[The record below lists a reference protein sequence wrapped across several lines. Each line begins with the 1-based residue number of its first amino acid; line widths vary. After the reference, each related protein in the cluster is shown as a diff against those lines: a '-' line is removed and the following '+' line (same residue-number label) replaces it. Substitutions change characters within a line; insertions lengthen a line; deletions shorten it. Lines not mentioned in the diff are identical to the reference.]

1 MLKFDQKINDDKIDK
16 YLPHNFLAEKMVL
29 CCLFFNSE
37 AIDIVAQNLTV
48 DTFYFRNHQ
57 RIYQSILILYERKV
71 SIDLI
76 TITTFLQDQGLLT
89 KIGGIK
95 ILRDII
101 NQIPNLSYLKDY
113 IALLKDKHNRRK
125 LIRLGY
131 QIINSS
137 YITNI
142 PLESILSEL
151 ESEIMSLTSTINDY
165 EFLNTTELLC
175 NIFSELKQR
184 SLKPTLSGLTSGFLN
199 LDLLTQG
206 FQKSDL
212 TIVAGRP
219 GMGKTALCLNIA
231 SHIVKKYQVPIIFF
245 SLEMSKEQLVY
256 RLLTNESQISSLRL
270 KTGTLKK
277 NDRLKLTQSIKQ
289 LSALPLLIDDTPNL
303 NVQDIRRKIKKVILE
318 QTRVGLVI
326 VDYLQL
332 MQNIN
337 LNRQNRV
344 QELSEI
350 TRALKSI
357 AREFK
362 VPLIALSQLNRNVE
376 TRVNKRPVLSDL
388 RESGS
393 IEQDADLVL
402 MLYRDNYYNHSK
414 SKENIS
420 EVEIILSKHRNG
432 PTGTVKLKFNSD
444 YTQFFNY

>member
-1 MLKFDQKINDDKIDK
+1 MLNFNQKTNNDNIDK

-37 AIDIVAQNLTV
+37 AIDIALQNLTI

-57 RIYQSILILYERKV
+57 RIYQSILILYEKKV
-71 SIDLI
+71 SIDLV
-76 TITTFLQDQGLLT
+76 TVTTFLQDQGLLT

-101 NQIPNLSYLKDY
+101 NQLPNLSYLKDY

-151 ESEIMSLTSTINDY
+151 EHEILSLTSAIDDY
-165 EFLNTTELLC
+165 QFLNTTEILS

-184 SLKPTLSGLTSGFLN
+184 SLKPTLSGLRSGFFN

-231 SHIVKKYQVPIIFF
+231 SHIVKEYQVPIIFF

-256 RLLTNESQISSLRL
+256 RLLTSHSQINSLRL

-277 NDRLKLTQSIKQ
+277 DDWLRLTQSIKQ

-318 QTRVGLVI
+318 QDHVGLVI

-350 TRALKSI
+350 TRALKGI

-376 TRVNKRPVLSDL
+376 TRVNKRPLLSDL

-402 MLYRDNYYNHSK
+402 MLYRDNYYNYSK
-414 SKENIS
+414 DNIS

-432 PTGTVKLKFNSD
+432 PTGTIKLKFNSD
-444 YTQFFNY
+444 YTQFVNC

>member
-1 MLKFDQKINDDKIDK
+1 MLNFNQKTNNVNIDK

-37 AIDIVAQNLTV
+37 AIDIALQNLTI

-57 RIYQSILILYERKV
+57 RIYQSILILYEKKV

-76 TITTFLQDQGLLT
+76 TVTTFLQDQGLLT

-101 NQIPNLSYLKDY
+101 NQLPNLSYLKDY

-142 PLESILSEL
+142 PLENILSEL
-151 ESEIMSLTSTINDY
+151 ENEIISLTSAIDDY
-165 EFLNTTELLC
+165 EFLNTTELLS
-175 NIFSELKQR
+175 NIFLELKQR
-184 SLKPTLSGLTSGFLN
+184 SLKPALSGLRSGFFN

-212 TIVAGRP
+212 TIIAGRP

-231 SHIVKKYQVPIIFF
+231 SHIVKQYQVPIIFF

-256 RLLTNESQISSLRL
+256 RLLTNDSQINSLRL

-277 NDRLKLTQSIKQ
+277 DDWLRLTQSIKQ

-318 QTRVGLVI
+318 QNHVGLVI

-350 TRALKSI
+350 TRALKGI

-376 TRVNKRPVLSDL
+376 TRVNKRPLLSDL

-402 MLYRDNYYNHSK
+402 MLYRDNYYNYSK
-414 SKENIS
+414 DNIS

-432 PTGTVKLKFNSD
+432 PTGTIKLKFNSE
-444 YTQFFNY
+444 YTQFINY

>member
-1 MLKFDQKINDDKIDK
+1 MSKFKKKTDDINIDK

-29 CCLFFNSE
+29 CCLFFDPE
-37 AIDIVAQNLTV
+37 AIDIASQNLTI

-57 RIYQSILILYERKV
+57 KIYQSILILFERKV

-89 KIGGIK
+89 QIGGIK
-95 ILRDII
+95 ILKNII
-101 NQIPNLSYLKDY
+101 SQTPNLAYLKDY
-113 IALLKDKHNRRK
+113 ITLLKDKHNRRK

-137 YITNI
+137 YVTNI
-142 PLESILSEL
+142 PLENILSEL
-151 ESEIMSLTSTINDY
+151 ESEIINLTSAINDY
-165 EFLNTTELLC
+165 EFLNTTELLS

-184 SLKPTLSGLTSGFLN
+184 SLKPTLSGLTSGFLE
-199 LDLLTQG
+199 LDALTQG

-212 TIVAGRP
+212 TIIAGRP

-231 SHIVKKYQVPIIFF
+231 HHIVKEYQVPIIFF

-256 RLLTNESQISSLRL
+256 RLLTNDTQINNSRL
-270 KTGTLKK
+270 KTGTLRK
-277 NDRLKLTQSIKQ
+277 NDWLKLTQAIRH
-289 LSALPLLIDDTPNL
+289 LSTLPFLIDDTPNL

-318 QTRVGLVI
+318 QAQVGLVV

-337 LNRQNRV
+337 LNGQNRV

-350 TRALKSI
+350 TRSLKGI

-362 VPLIALSQLNRNVE
+362 VPVIALSQLNRNVE
-376 TRVNKRPVLSDL
+376 TRINKRPLLSDL

-402 MLYRDNYYNHSK
+402 MLYRDDYYNHFK
-414 SKENIS
+414 NNIS

-432 PTGTVKLKFNSD
+432 PTGTVRLKFNSD
-444 YTQFFNY
+444 FTQFYNY

>member
-1 MLKFDQKINDDKIDK
+1 MLNFNQKTNNDNIDK

-37 AIDIVAQNLTV
+37 AIDIALQNLTI

-57 RIYQSILILYERKV
+57 RIYQSILILYEKKV
-71 SIDLI
+71 SIDLV
-76 TITTFLQDQGLLT
+76 TVTTFLQDQGLLT

-101 NQIPNLSYLKDY
+101 NQLPNLSYLKDY

-151 ESEIMSLTSTINDY
+151 EHEILSLTSAIDDY
-165 EFLNTTELLC
+165 QFLNTTEILS

-184 SLKPTLSGLTSGFLN
+184 SLKPTLSGLRSGFFN

-231 SHIVKKYQVPIIFF
+231 SHIVKEYQVPIIFF

-256 RLLTNESQISSLRL
+256 RLLTSHSQINSLRL

-277 NDRLKLTQSIKQ
+277 DDWLRLTQSIKQ

-318 QTRVGLVI
+318 QNHVGLVI

-350 TRALKSI
+350 TRALKGI

-376 TRVNKRPVLSDL
+376 TRVNKRPLLSDL

-402 MLYRDNYYNHSK
+402 MLYRDNYYNYSK
-414 SKENIS
+414 DNIS

-432 PTGTVKLKFNSD
+432 PTGTIKLKFNSD
-444 YTQFFNY
+444 YTQFVNC

>member
-1 MLKFDQKINDDKIDK
+1 M
-16 YLPHNFLAEKMVL
+16 
-29 CCLFFNSE
+29 
-37 AIDIVAQNLTV
+37 
-48 DTFYFRNHQ
+48 
-57 RIYQSILILYERKV
+57 
-71 SIDLI
+71 
-76 TITTFLQDQGLLT
+76 
-89 KIGGIK
+89 
-95 ILRDII
+95 
-101 NQIPNLSYLKDY
+101 
-113 IALLKDKHNRRK
+113 
-125 LIRLGY
+125 
-131 QIINSS
+131 
-137 YITNI
+137 
-142 PLESILSEL
+142 
-151 ESEIMSLTSTINDY
+151 
-165 EFLNTTELLC
+165 NTTEILS

-184 SLKPTLSGLTSGFLN
+184 SLKPTLSGLRSGFFN

-231 SHIVKKYQVPIIFF
+231 SHIVKEYQVPIIFF

-256 RLLTNESQISSLRL
+256 RLLTSHSQINSLRL

-277 NDRLKLTQSIKQ
+277 DDWLRLTQSIKQ

-318 QTRVGLVI
+318 QNHVGLVI

-350 TRALKSI
+350 TRALKGI

-376 TRVNKRPVLSDL
+376 TRVNKRPLLSDL

-402 MLYRDNYYNHSK
+402 MLYRDNYYNYSK
-414 SKENIS
+414 DNIS

-432 PTGTVKLKFNSD
+432 PTGTIKLKFNSD
-444 YTQFFNY
+444 YTQFVNY

>member
-1 MLKFDQKINDDKIDK
+1 MLNFNQKTKNVNIDK

-37 AIDIVAQNLTV
+37 AIDIALQNLTI

-57 RIYQSILILYERKV
+57 RIYQSILILYEKKV

-76 TITTFLQDQGLLT
+76 TVTTFLQDQGLLT
-89 KIGGIK
+89 KIGGIE

-101 NQIPNLSYLKDY
+101 NQLPNLSYLKDY

-142 PLESILSEL
+142 PLENILSEL
-151 ESEIMSLTSTINDY
+151 ENEIISLTSAIDDY
-165 EFLNTTELLC
+165 EFLNTTELLS

-184 SLKPTLSGLTSGFLN
+184 SLKPALSGLRSGFFN

-212 TIVAGRP
+212 TIIAGRP

-231 SHIVKKYQVPIIFF
+231 SHIVKEYQVPIIFF

-256 RLLTNESQISSLRL
+256 RLLTNHSQINSLRL

-277 NDRLKLTQSIKQ
+277 DDWLKLTQAIKQ

-318 QTRVGLVI
+318 QNHVGLVI

-332 MQNIN
+332 MQNTN

-350 TRALKSI
+350 TRALKGI

-376 TRVNKRPVLSDL
+376 TRVNKRPLLSDL

-402 MLYRDNYYNHSK
+402 MLYRDDYYNYSK
-414 SKENIS
+414 DNIS

-432 PTGTVKLKFNSD
+432 PTGTIKLKFDSE
-444 YTQFFNY
+444 YTQFINY

>member
-1 MLKFDQKINDDKIDK
+1 MLNFNQKTNNVNIDK

-37 AIDIVAQNLTV
+37 AIDIALQNLTI

-57 RIYQSILILYERKV
+57 RIYQSILILYEKKV
-71 SIDLI
+71 SIDLV
-76 TITTFLQDQGLLT
+76 TVTTFLQDQGLLT

-101 NQIPNLSYLKDY
+101 NQLPNLSYLKDY

-151 ESEIMSLTSTINDY
+151 EHEILSLTSAIDDY
-165 EFLNTTELLC
+165 QFLNTTEILS

-184 SLKPTLSGLTSGFLN
+184 SLKPALSGLRSGFFN

-231 SHIVKKYQVPIIFF
+231 SHIVKEYQVPIIFF

-256 RLLTNESQISSLRL
+256 RLLTSHSQINSLRL

-277 NDRLKLTQSIKQ
+277 DDWLRLTQSIKQ

-318 QTRVGLVI
+318 QNHVGLVI

-350 TRALKSI
+350 TRALKGI

-376 TRVNKRPVLSDL
+376 TRVNKRPLLSDL

-402 MLYRDNYYNHSK
+402 MLYRDNYYNYSK
-414 SKENIS
+414 DNIS

-432 PTGTVKLKFNSD
+432 PTGTIKLKFNSD
-444 YTQFFNY
+444 YTQFVNC

>member
-1 MLKFDQKINDDKIDK
+1 MLNFNQKTNNVNIDK

-37 AIDIVAQNLTV
+37 AIDIALQNLTI

-57 RIYQSILILYERKV
+57 RIYQSILILYEKKV

-76 TITTFLQDQGLLT
+76 TVTTFLQDQGLLT

-101 NQIPNLSYLKDY
+101 NQLPNLSYLKDY

-142 PLESILSEL
+142 PLENILSEL
-151 ESEIMSLTSTINDY
+151 ENEIISLTSAIDDY
-165 EFLNTTELLC
+165 EFLNTTELLS
-175 NIFSELKQR
+175 NIFLELKQR
-184 SLKPTLSGLTSGFLN
+184 SLKPALSGLRSGFFN

-212 TIVAGRP
+212 TIIAGRP

-231 SHIVKKYQVPIIFF
+231 SHIVKQYQVPIIFF

-256 RLLTNESQISSLRL
+256 RLLTNDSQINSLRL

-277 NDRLKLTQSIKQ
+277 DDWLRLTQSIKQ

-318 QTRVGLVI
+318 QNHVGLVI

-350 TRALKSI
+350 TRALKGI

-376 TRVNKRPVLSDL
+376 TRINKRPLLSDL

-402 MLYRDNYYNHSK
+402 MLYRDDYYNYSK
-414 SKENIS
+414 DNIS

-432 PTGTVKLKFNSD
+432 PTGTIKLKFNSE
-444 YTQFFNY
+444 YTQFINY